1 MQTNNTTQK
10 ITRTKQ
16 SRFEEVNSI
25 NNPTRKCKKSIRL
38 ERKQARKNKHFQTEG
53 RA

>member
-1 MQTNNTTQK
+1 MQTNNSIQK

-16 SRFEEVNSI
+16 SRFEGVNSV

-53 RA
+53 GV